1 MNIYIYKYTEDALR
15 LALVHVRHHHSR
27 QLTDGLVEL
36 RQSLFVAAQ
45 RVERPAQVVVDLS
58 PEDTLH
64 KKKNL
69 KSQCPSILAIRKPT
83 LKRTFES
90 GCRDTLTKIL
100 KPQCPSVLPIEHSL
114 YRGLLKVEACTL
126 TQILKPQ
133 CPCACTIE
141 HALYRGLLRVE
152 AGEVAASRNTLRGK

>member
-1 MNIYIYKYTEDALR
+1 MIHTYTYTYTEDALR

-27 QLTDGLVEL
+27 QLTDCLVEL

-69 KSQCPSILAIRKPT
+69 KSQCPSILAIENP
-83 LKRTFES
+83 LS
-90 GCRDTLTKIL
+90 
-100 KPQCPSVLPIEHSL
+100 
-114 YRGLLKVEACTL
+114 
-126 TQILKPQ
+126 
-133 CPCACTIE
+133 
-141 HALYRGLLRVE
+141 RGLLRVDAE
-152 AGEVAASRNTLRGK
+152 IPLQKFSNLSALVYFL